1 MARHPRERSPR
12 LLVLG
17 AGPAQLGLLAAAR
30 GEGVWIAVAD
40 RDPAAPG
47 FEFADNRCIVS
58 TEDEPAIE
66 RLAAALSLDGVIAPG
81 TDWPVAVAA
90 RVAQKLGLPHP
101 ISPATA
107 ILATNKLR
115 QRERFDEAGV
125 PQPRWQFVSE
135 GEPDLE
141 TPCVVKAPD
150 RQGQKG
156 LSLVLD
162 AGELG
167 AAIAAARASSRTG
180 AVLVEEVVNGPEVTV
195 IGFSAGGEF
204 VPLAV
209 TDRLTADPPAF
220 GVALAHVFPSRSD
233 PQRGGPREED
243 PLTEAD
249 AIRDVAR
256 RAVEAL
262 GIKEGPSYT
271 QLRLGHRGPEVME
284 VAARLGGG
292 HDAELVQTALGV
304 DMNGLALAA
313 ALGESLTF
321 EDVTRDLEP
330 RFGGVVTRFLVSP
343 PGVLETISVPDDL
356 EGVVS
361 VRIYRE
367 PGYVVG
373 PFRRGPDR
381 VGALLV
387 VGATRDEALARA
399 DAAAERIRF
408 VTADAEALV

>member
-1 MARHPRERSPR
+1 VARHPRERSPR

-17 AGPAQLGLLAAAR
+17 AGPAQLGLLSAAR
-30 GEGVWIAVAD
+30 AEGVWTAVAD

-47 FEFADNRCIVS
+47 FELADNRCIVS

-66 RLAAALSLDGVIAPG
+66 RLAAALSLDGVISPG

-107 ILATNKLR
+107 VLATNKLR

-125 PQPRWQFVSE
+125 PQPRWQIVTHE
-135 GEPDLE
+135 EPELE
-141 TPCVVKAPD
+141 PPYVVKAPD

-162 AGELG
+162 AAERGD
-167 AAIAAARASSRTG
+167 AIAAARASSRTG
-180 AVLVEEVVNGPEVTV
+180 AVLVEEVVDGPEVTV
-195 IGFSAGGEF
+195 IGFSVSGEF

-220 GVALAHVFPSRSD
+220 GVALAHAFPS
-233 PQRGGPREED
+233 QHAEE
-243 PLTEAD
+243 A
-249 AIRDVAR
+249 AVVAR
-256 RAVEAL
+256 LAVEAL
-262 GIKEGPSYT
+262 GIEDGPSYT
-271 QLRLGHRGPEVME
+271 QLRLGDRGPEVME

-292 HDAELVQTALGV
+292 HDAELVHAAVGV
-304 DMNGLALAA
+304 DMNALALAA
-313 ALGESLTF
+313 AFGEELML
-321 EDVTRDLEP
+321 EDLKPGPEQRP
-330 RFGGVVTRFLVSP
+330 GGVVTRFLVSS
-343 PGVLETISVPDDL
+343 PGVLERVSVPDDL

-373 PFRRGPDR
+373 PLRRGTDR